1 MITKEHKE
9 FQERMRSLLAA
20 FAQELPQRIN
30 EIESLWS
37 RLQAGWDTKALQEMH
52 RSVHHLV
59 SNGKTFGYPELS
71 VEARAL
77 EQTLKRMLV
86 ETIAADDVLANR
98 ILQQIDADL
107 KQAMRDKDEVT
118 KLTLR
123 SVKTALTEARTSGT
137 EHELSQAEVIA
148 VLQKEAKRRR
158 DTAAE
163 FQRVGDQKR
172 ADAELAEMKVLDKY
186 LPRQMDETEIEAV
199 AQSVI
204 AQLGAT
210 SPKQMG
216 AVMSA
221 TMAEVA
227 GKADGKLVNQVVRR
241 LLGSETK

>member
-1 MITKEHKE
+1 MSDIT
-9 FQERMRSLLAA
+9 
-20 FAQELPQRIN
+20 N
-30 EIESLWS
+30 
-37 RLQAGWDTKALQEMH
+37 
-52 RSVHHLV
+52 V
-59 SNGKTFGYPELS
+59 SDAS
-71 VEARAL
+71 A
-77 EQTLKRMLV
+77 
-86 ETIAADDVLANR
+86 

-199 AQSVI
+199 AQRVI

-221 TMAEVA
+221 TMAEVG

-241 LLGSETK
+241 LLNSETK